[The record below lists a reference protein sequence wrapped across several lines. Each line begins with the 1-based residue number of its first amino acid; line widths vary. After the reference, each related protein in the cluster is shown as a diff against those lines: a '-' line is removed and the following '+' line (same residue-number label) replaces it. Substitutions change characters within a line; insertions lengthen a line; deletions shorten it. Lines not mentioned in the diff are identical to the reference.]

1 MGTFDGRE
9 ITGIDI
15 LNYAIVF
22 ISWNK
27 TARLHYLP
35 SYVVNLQVLLTCL
48 YAWVCCL
55 NLLCLFWSWAR
66 SWKSKLRFTMMLEM
80 LAIHAIFN
88 LLRIFFFF
96 SEQYATCRAYTSKW
110 DVRQDGRQSREDPAC
125 STKKVCAFMRVDAG
139 HFPEF
144 NCYQCA
150 AAKSL

>member
-1 MGTFDGRE
+1 MG
-9 ITGIDI
+9 
-15 LNYAIVF
+15 
-22 ISWNK
+22 
-27 TARLHYLP
+27 
-35 SYVVNLQVLLTCL
+35 QVLKVQAKVHDDAGDVSNTCNFQLT
-48 YAWVCCL
+48 
-55 NLLCLFWSWAR
+55 
-66 SWKSKLRFTMMLEM
+66 ED
-80 LAIHAIFN
+80 
-88 LLRIFFFF
+88 FFFF